1 MTTSRISA
9 ATTVFACTISGGLLT
24 LPKVFANTTLGI
36 SLIIVVLSALTTFA
50 SLLALVILSE
60 INPNVTGYGSLI
72 GERFGVK
79 AKRTLDGTIGL
90 FLTGV
95 IGASFIVVHG
105 FVEDQISDSF
115 WISALVTISIAAVVV
130 LLSMPKKMGA
140 LSLAATFSMVS
151 FIFLVVTLM
160 YYGILELSSSPNL
173 SNSTAPKWWL
183 SNSTAPKWWPDKTS
197 TNLSGNRLWT
207 QIGTAVPVILYAFG
221 CQIQVF
227 DIYESVG
234 KKGTKNGVVHFIPV
248 LIAAVSLMVVLFSA
262 TGIFGVYSFPDS
274 DISGDVLQTLAKK
287 GLLGKIARGVLV
299 LACVL
304 AAPLIIHPTRTCLAS
319 FVQVF
324 QNMDSEHD
332 KEMSNFARIVLTI
345 IVVGSSTTLAISGI
359 NFLVVVGALGAFI
372 ASPLFFVIPGLMLL
386 DGMKR
391 YSKNNSS
398 MVSLLND
405 GDVNTSQLS
414 FNRNGSFATNIMAV
428 WLIVVGVLTFVLS
441 VWSFVSTK

>member
-1 MTTSRISA
+1 MTTTSRISA

-173 SNSTAPKWWL
+173 SNSTAPKWW
-183 SNSTAPKWWPDKTS
+183 PDKNS
-197 TNLSGNRLWT
+197 MNLSGNKLWT

-319 FVQVF
+319 FMQVF
-324 QNMDSEHD
+324 HSTNMDSEHD

-405 GDVNTSQLS
+405 GDMNTSQLS

-428 WLIVVGVLTFVLS
+428 WLVAVGVLTFVLS

>member
-1 MTTSRISA
+1 MTTTSRISA

-173 SNSTAPKWWL
+173 SNST
-183 SNSTAPKWWPDKTS
+183 TAPTWWPDKNS
-197 TNLSGNRLWT
+197 TNLSGNKLWT

-319 FVQVF
+319 FMQVF
-324 QNMDSEHD
+324 HSTNMDSEHD

-405 GDVNTSQLS
+405 GDMNTSQLS